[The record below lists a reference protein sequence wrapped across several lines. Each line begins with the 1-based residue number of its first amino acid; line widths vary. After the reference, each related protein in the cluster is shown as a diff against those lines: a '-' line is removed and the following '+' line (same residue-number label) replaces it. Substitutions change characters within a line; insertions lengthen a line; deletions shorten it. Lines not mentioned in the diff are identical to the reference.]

1 MSGNFRLV
9 GHLMTIRSMTGF
21 ARQDG
26 HRNACS
32 WHWEM
37 RTVNGRGLDVRLRLP
52 QGFEEIEQPA
62 REMCKKRLSRG
73 NCTATLTVS
82 RENGEGAARLNE
94 DVFRQVLDA
103 AERAR
108 ELANTEPATLD
119 GLLSMRGVIEYA
131 DEAEDEAEI
140 DARREAI
147 LADFGK
153 LLDSVVS
160 ARMAEGS
167 HLAQEVGAF
176 VDEIED
182 LVGQIERSP
191 ARTAQAIGARL
202 REQIERLLGE
212 SAQFDEQRIHQEA
225 VLLAA
230 KADVEEELA
239 RLRAHIVAARDLL
252 KSAEPVGR
260 KFEFLTQEFNR
271 EANTICS
278 KSNDTEIT
286 QAGLSLKAVIDR
298 MREQVQNIE

>member
-1 MSGNFRLV
+1 
-9 GHLMTIRSMTGF
+9 MTIRSMTGF
-21 ARQDG
+21 ARQEG

-37 RTVNGRGLDVRLRLP
+37 RTVNGRGFDVRLRLP

-62 REMCKKRLSRG
+62 RDMCKKRLSRG
-73 NCTATLTVS
+73 NCTATLTFS
-82 RENGEGAARLNE
+82 RENREGVARLNE
-94 DVFRQVLDA
+94 DVFRQVLVA

-108 ELANTEPATLD
+108 ELANTEPARLD

-140 DARREAI
+140 NARRDAI

-153 LLDSVVS
+153 LLDGVVS
-160 ARMAEGS
+160 ARTAEGA
-167 HLAQEVGAF
+167 HLAQEVGAL
-176 VDEIED
+176 VDETEHLI
-182 LVGQIERSP
+182 GQIESSP
-191 ARTAQAIGARL
+191 ARTAQAISARL
-202 REQIERLLGE
+202 REQVKRLLGE
-212 SAQFDEQRIHQEA
+212 TAQFDEQRIHQEA

-252 KSAEPVGR
+252 KSEDPVGR

-278 KSNDTEIT
+278 KSNDTDIT